1 MYKYVLSKCY
11 IICMYSFSNR
21 NAWNLYFVKRLTDI
35 MSFLIKTQ
43 NIPGIG

>member
-1 MYKYVLSKCY
+1 MYKYVLSKRY

-21 NAWNLYFVKRLTDI
+21 NAWNLYFVKRLTGI